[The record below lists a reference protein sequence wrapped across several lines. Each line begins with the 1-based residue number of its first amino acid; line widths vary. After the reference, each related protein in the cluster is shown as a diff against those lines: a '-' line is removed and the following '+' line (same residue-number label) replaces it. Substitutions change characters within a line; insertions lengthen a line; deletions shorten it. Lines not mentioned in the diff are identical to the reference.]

1 MTTFDFGGKNSRVE
15 VKTPKFGSW
24 KEQMTKTEDSQIDR
38 PAAGKGL
45 EQNRRVTIPLK
56 RTVRGTDEKQEV
68 W

>member
-1 MTTFDFGGKNSRVE
+1 M
-15 VKTPKFGSW
+15 KTPKFGSW